1 LSLSLFISWLSTGV
15 IVVAG
20 LSGLLRFRHLPTS
33 LRYLAALTIFE
44 LPMDMLGFVL
54 MLARRNNL
62 FLMPIYT
69 IGELTLLG
77 LLYKHTLR
85 SAAFSR
91 ALPWIIGS
99 FVLYVAFDSLLGPG
113 VQWFR
118 PAQQVVESLLVLGM
132 VGLYFRKLL
141 SELRINSLE
150 REPMFWVSTGLVLY
164 FLGYLQIALF
174 SNYLLHHY
182 SAQFNR
188 HVWAVQTLLAI
199 VLQSCYS
206 LALWIRPQ
214 K

>member
-1 LSLSLFISWLSTGV
+1 M
-15 IVVAG
+15 VAG
-20 LSGLLRFRHLPTS
+20 ISGLLRFRHLPLS
-33 LRYLAALTIFE
+33 LRFLAALAIFE
-44 LPMDMLGFVL
+44 LPLDLLGFGL

-69 IGELTLLG
+69 IGELTLLA
-77 LLYKHTLR
+77 LLYSYTLR
-85 SAAFSR
+85 SAPYSR
-91 ALPWIIGS
+91 ALPWVVGI
-99 FVLYVAFDSLLGPG
+99 FVLYVVADSLLGPG
-113 VQWFR
+113 VHWFR

-132 VGLYFRKLL
+132 VALYFRKLL
-141 SELRINSLE
+141 SELRVKSLE

-188 HVWAVQTLLAI
+188 HVWAVQMLLAI

-206 LALWIRPQ
+206 LALWIRPPR
-214 K
+214 